1 MAYRQLPIGF
11 FNRYF
16 DGLSL
21 EAAGL
26 YALLLQDER
35 LRPAGVFRVTLAELW
50 GELAT
55 DKEIVES
62 ALNELQGRVMYQD
75 RWVFFPFHAS
85 EQGSGVKWEKGV
97 TTNLA
102 ESRAPDWV
110 LEEFTRVNGKALASP
125 IDTPSDQEREQ
136 GTRKPET
143 ETERDEDIDSG
154 HDEDHSPGLEALA
167 TSPEPTTAEIG
178 QVIQFFNQSEAGEH
192 FGRHRASK
200 GLKVKI
206 REAWK
211 ETPELQCVHAWK
223 IRILQAG
230 RSEKLQAKARLK
242 SGGVTLP
249 YLIKQIFPA
258 LEISETDWGCPTMS
272 EVERTLD
279 MDGRA
284 EIVKL
289 LEGYPDDDIIENYFG
304 KPQTPGQILAR
315 IQSSPKICEGLRDQM
330 RTTVSPSE

>member
-35 LRPAGVFRVTLAELW
+35 LRPAGLFRVTLAELW
-50 GELAT
+50 GELGT
-55 DKEIVES
+55 DKETIES
-62 ALNELQGRVMYQD
+62 ALTELQDRVIYKD
-75 RWVFFPFHAS
+75 RWVFFPLHAS
-85 EQGSGVKWEKGV
+85 EQGKGSKWEKGV

-102 ESRAPDWV
+102 ESRAPDWI
-110 LEEFTRVNGKALASP
+110 LDEFTRVHGEALTCP

-143 ETERDEDIDSG
+143 EGDEDIDSG
-154 HDEDHSPGLEALA
+154 HDDDHSPGLEAMA
-167 TSPEPTTAEIG
+167 TSPEPTDAEIVH
-178 QVIQFFNQSEAGEH
+178 VIRFFNQSEAGEH
-192 FGRHRASK
+192 FGGHRATK
-200 GLKVKI
+200 GLKIKI

-230 RSEKLQAKARLK
+230 RSEKLQSKARLK

-284 EIVKL
+284 QIVKL
-289 LEGYPDDDIIENYFG
+289 LEDYPDDDIIEGFFG
-304 KPQTPGQILAR
+304 CVQTPGQILAR
-315 IQSSPKICEGLRDQM
+315 IQSNPKVCEGLRDQM
-330 RTTVSPSE
+330 SAKFSPTE